1 MCAFSDN
8 TDTVYNLQI
17 MTLREKKPILLPQRR
32 KGTSSKCC
40 MAVTTSPPTP
50 YSENTLL
57 QIHCKAEEL
66 SELGTGGG
74 ASPWFARTA
83 CSLMRPF
90 IPALHNYCRSHKL
103 WWGIQM
109 TNVRR
114 PFKSYFWKIF
124 LLQENA
130 PVVTFKKKKQ
140 KKPNKNR
147 KWIKSSRDNNQSWSL
162 R

>member
-17 MTLREKKPILLPQRR
+17 VTLREKKPILLPQRMQ
-32 KGTSSKCC
+32 GTSSNCC
-40 MAVTTSPPTP
+40 MAVTTSLPTP
-50 YSENTLL
+50 CSENTLL
-57 QIHCKAEEL
+57 QIHCKAGEL

-109 TNVRR
+109 TNVRW

-130 PVVTFKKKKQ
+130 PVVTFKKKK
-140 KKPNKNR
+140 NR
-147 KWIKSSRDNNQSWSL
+147 KWIKSNRDNNQSWSL